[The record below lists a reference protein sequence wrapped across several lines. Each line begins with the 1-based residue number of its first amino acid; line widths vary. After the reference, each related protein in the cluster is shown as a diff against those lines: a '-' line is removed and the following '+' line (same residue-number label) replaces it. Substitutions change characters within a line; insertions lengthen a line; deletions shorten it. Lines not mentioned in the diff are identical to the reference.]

1 MRFPGPRSSE
11 DSKRHLRWIAAVMLA
26 CAAFAGDVKIR
37 AGQGPDHTGDQD
49 KSDSSTARTPLG
61 RKAPEFTL
69 TDQFRKSTTI
79 SYPSKSVHVFICADR
94 EGSKQVED
102 WVRRLY
108 DAHGERVDI
117 RGIALL
123 KGVPAAV
130 RSTVRNLFKL
140 RVRYPVLLDWD
151 GEATSQFPFKAGCA
165 CVIVVNPSGAIVAAE
180 YGPVSDEG
188 AKRVDEAIDEALAE
202 MERPV

>member
-11 DSKRHLRWIAAVMLA
+11 VSKRHLSWIAAAMIA
-26 CAAFAGDVKIR
+26 CAAFAETVKTR
-37 AGQGPDHTGDQD
+37 AGQSPDHTGNQA
-49 KSDSSTARTPLG
+49 KSEPSTARTPAG
-61 RKAPEFTL
+61 TKAPEFTL
-69 TDQFRKSTTI
+69 TDQFKNSTTI
-79 SYPSKSVHVFICADR
+79 SYPSKSVHVFILADR

-123 KGVPAAV
+123 KGVPGALRA
-130 RSTVRNLFKL
+130 TVRALFKL

-151 GEATSQFPFKAGCA
+151 GDVTSQFPFKAWCA
-165 CVIVVNPSGAIVAAE
+165 CVIVVNTSGEIVAAE
-180 YGPVSDEG
+180 YGSVSDEG
-188 AKRVDEAIDEALAE
+188 AKRVDEAIGEALAK
-202 MERPV
+202 MERTV